1 MKTNV
6 FTQKQVEQRNKA
18 IEVCILHGKTFC
30 EYFDSAYHSN
40 VQSHEFKSY
49 CIILQRYLDDIKST
63 IWNYNSKTL
72 SNKNLYKWFLL
83 QNKQSVFELF
93 KDNEEALLYMKFI
106 DLILKE
112 DSSKVYAILKHLIIE
127 DIYGPQ
133 SILTYKGYFT
143 VIEFEA
149 EDKVLYGKI
158 EGIDD
163 LVTFESDS
171 AKEIEKE
178 FHNAVDDWL
187 KFKKEIDNVVE
198 SKS

>member
-1 MKTNV
+1 MNV
-6 FTQKQVEQRNKA
+6 FTRKQIKQKNKVMEA
-18 IEVCILHGKTFC
+18 CLLYSKSFC
-30 EYFDSAYHSN
+30 NYFDIVYHSN
-40 VQSHEFKSY
+40 VKSCEFKTY
-49 CIILQRYLDDIKST
+49 CEILQMYLDKMDSAVWNDI
-63 IWNYNSKTL
+63 SKVL
-72 SNKNLYKWFLL
+72 SKRNLYQWFLL

-93 KDNEEALLYMKFI
+93 KDEEEALLYEKFI

-112 DSSKVYAILKHLIIE
+112 DSPNVYFILKYLIIE
-127 DIYGPQ
+127 HTTPQ

-158 EGIDD
+158 ENANGD

-178 FHNAVDDWL
+178 FHDAVDDWL
-187 KFKKEIDNVVE
+187 EFRKEIDNEVE
-198 SKS
+198 SKN